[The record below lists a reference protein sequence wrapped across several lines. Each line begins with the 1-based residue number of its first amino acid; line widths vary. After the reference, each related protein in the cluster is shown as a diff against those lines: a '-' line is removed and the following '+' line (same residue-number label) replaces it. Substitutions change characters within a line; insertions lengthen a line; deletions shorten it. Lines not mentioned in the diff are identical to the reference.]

1 MNILITGCLG
11 HIGSFF
17 LQNIDKLK
25 SINKVYCIDNNLE
38 KINSLLN
45 IKTKK
50 KFTFIYDDLKNSLEL
65 NKLKKI
71 DIVVHF
77 ASITNAEASVNHF
90 DLYKKNNIGSL
101 KTIVN
106 FCIKKKSNLIHISST
121 SVYGVQ
127 KKLVDEDPKNLNP
140 QSPYAKIKVMEEKL
154 IRNSKGLKFVSL
166 RFGTICGFSNGMRFH
181 TAVNKFCLQ
190 AVMNKKIT
198 VWKTAMNQFRPYL
211 SINDAFKAINFV
223 IDKKLFNNQNYNILT
238 ENLTVRNII
247 SEIKKN
253 KYSTKVKLIKSKIMN
268 QLTYKVSKIK
278 IQNKGLKLNHK
289 VKFEIKKTLN
299 SLGAINNAR

>member
-25 SINKVYCIDNNLE
+25 NTNKVYCIDNNLE

-50 KFTFIYDDLKNSLEL
+50 KFTFIYDNLKNSLEL

-71 DIVVHF
+71 DIVIHF

-198 VWKTAMNQFRPYL
+198 VWKTAMDQFRPYL

-238 ENLTVRNII
+238 ENLTVKNII

-253 KYSTKVKLIKSKIMN
+253 NYSTKVKLIKSKIMN
-268 QLTYKVSKIK
+268 QLTYKVSKAK
-278 IQNKGLKLNHK
+278 IQKKGLKLNHK
-289 VKFEIKKTLN
+289 VKLEIKKTLN